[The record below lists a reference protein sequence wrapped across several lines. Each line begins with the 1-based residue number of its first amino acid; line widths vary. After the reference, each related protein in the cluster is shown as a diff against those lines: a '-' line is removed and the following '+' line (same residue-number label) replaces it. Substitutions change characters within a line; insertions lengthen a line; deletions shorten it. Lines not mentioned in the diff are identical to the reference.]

1 MSKKIPRFPCW
12 LLVIYLVL
20 FVVCAFNPHDR
31 SVWWAENI
39 PVMAVVAF
47 LVISFRWWKFSNL
60 SYFFM
65 SLRIFLHT
73 IGGHYSFELVPFGFI
88 NNLFGWERNM
98 YDRIGHF
105 IIGLYAF
112 PIVEYLRRSKS
123 IQKKWL
129 VLTFG
134 VTSILAIAGA
144 YEIFEWWYAISAD
157 PAAGIAVLGSQ
168 GDIWDAQKDM
178 LMDTLG
184 AMSAVCLFAIREF
197 LIRRNL
203 NHGGRSTTL

>member
-1 MSKKIPRFPCW
+1 
-12 LLVIYLVL
+12 
-20 FVVCAFNPHDR
+20 
-31 SVWWAENI
+31 
-39 PVMAVVAF
+39 
-47 LVISFRWWKFSNL
+47 
-60 SYFFM
+60 
-65 SLRIFLHT
+65 
-73 IGGHYSFELVPFGFI
+73 
-88 NNLFGWERNM
+88 
-98 YDRIGHF
+98 
-105 IIGLYAF
+105 
-112 PIVEYLRRSKS
+112 VEYLRRSKS

-134 VTSILAIAGA
+134 VTSIPAIAGA

-203 NHGGRSTTL
+203 NHGGRSTAL